1 MRNYIV
7 KSGATLTG
15 ALSDGV
21 LTIAGIDGG
30 DVEFDFNGI
39 KKADLAAYSAGTAQ
53 VSTVTISGSL
63 TAGDVISFQLVQD
76 LGEKNDALTDVI
88 SQVVAHTVSSVD
100 TVTTIATSLK
110 DAVNNLP
117 FEIVATS
124 AAGVVTL
131 TATSPYNVFSIAEVK
146 DDGANQAIATTT
158 PGVAA
163 AGIKGADLVA
173 FNIEGA
179 VSGSNYDILE
189 MAYEEVR
196 AGDSIIYGGTDLVK
210 VYIESTVS
218 TTDLENSLK
227 ALDIADVTGN
237 TTGDING
244 ALAQIREY
252 LAKLS

>member
-1 MRNYIV
+1 MKNYIV
-7 KSGATLTG
+7 QSGATLTG
-15 ALSDGV
+15 TLADGV
-21 LTIAGIDGG
+21 LQVGGVYGG
-30 DVEFDFNGI
+30 DIELNYNGI
-39 KKADLAAYSAGTAQ
+39 KKASLAAYSAGTAQ

-88 SQVVAHTVSSVD
+88 SQVIAHTVSSVD

-146 DDGANQAIATTT
+146 DDGANQAIATGT
-158 PGVAA
+158 PGVAG

-173 FNIEGA
+173 FKIEGA

-196 AGDSIIYGGTDLVK
+196 TGDSIIYGGTDLVK

-237 TTGDING
+237 AISDING

-252 LAKLS
+252 IAKLS

>member
-1 MRNYIV
+1 MKNYIV
-7 KSGATLTG
+7 QSGATLTG
-15 ALSDGV
+15 TLADGV
-21 LTIAGIDGG
+21 LQVGGVYGG
-30 DVEFDFNGI
+30 DIELNYNGI
-39 KKADLAAYSAGTAQ
+39 KKAYLAAYSAGTAQ

-146 DDGANQAIATTT
+146 DDGANQAIATGT
-158 PGVAA
+158 PGVAG

-173 FNIEGA
+173 LGIEGA

-189 MAYEEVR
+189 MAYEDIR
-196 AGDSIIYGGTDLVK
+196 TGDSIVYAGTDLVK
-210 VYIESTVS
+210 IYIESTVA
-218 TTDLENSLK
+218 TTSIEAALK
-227 ALDIADVTGN
+227 ATSITDTNV
-237 TTGDING
+237 
-244 ALAQIREY
+244 REY